1 MKYNARKVGGGVG
14 IIGAGIMWAYLH
26 LGVLFFA
33 LLALVFLNLIM
44 AIVEKDIGKAAQHW
58 MKVLAGVVVPTVIPM
73 FSHTAS
79 ITWSV
84 ADTKL
89 TIAAM
94 FAALFAATWPQ
105 LSIWFG
111 DLLGKLGVSKQ
122 DSQALLNA
130 ANARVAQLEAQV
142 QAQSPNTAA
151 VASPTVFIAPVTSTN
166 YHAGV

>member
-14 IIGAGIMWAYLH
+14 IIGAGISWAYLH

-33 LLALVFLNLIM
+33 LLILVFLNLVM
-44 AIVEKDIGKAAQHW
+44 AVAEKDIGKAAQHW
-58 MKVLAGVVVPTVIPM
+58 MKVLAGVVVPTVIPL

-79 ITWSV
+79 IVWSN

-94 FAALFAATWPQ
+94 FAALFAATYPQ
-105 LSIWFG
+105 LSTWIES
-111 DLLGKLGVSKQ
+111 LLSKLGVSKQ
-122 DSQALLNA
+122 DSQSLLNA

-142 QAQSPNTAA
+142 QAQNANTN
-151 VASPTVFIAPVTSTN
+151 VFATPSVVPVTSTN
-166 YHAGV
+166 YHAGL